1 MALSQPGPQPAA
13 PGRRQTL
20 VLRLDP
26 LHNWSDLVVLA
37 FAIVF
42 TTYMA
47 LGELL
52 ARGWSKDPE
61 VYNHLSVFAPLALG
75 LSVMA
80 WRRFRRVRLTVD
92 EEQIEAVSV
101 WGIHKG
107 CRLEDLSDVT
117 QEGKPL
123 ARQLHFNQKG
133 GIAFKVWR
141 NVWTGMQLSTLSV
154 FLGMPVPGQHEPI
167 RSRVAIW
174 TATLF
179 ARGFDAL
186 FLVMGGAV
194 LVGAATAD
202 LDAHVYQRATAI
214 CSALPAATS
223 GNCYA
228 VLPVRVVAIG
238 ERSFSEYSMT
248 LSAYAQTYDTT
259 AISNNSTYNKFR
271 VGMATYAKLWKG
283 KLTLIQAEG
292 ANWIESTD
300 NPLYQEGW
308 ARTGFPTWIIAL
320 VGLIP
325 ILSRLHPVI
334 T

>member
-13 PGRRQTL
+13 PGRGQTL

-52 ARGWSKDPE
+52 AQGWSKDPG
-61 VYNHLSVFAPLALG
+61 VYNHLSLFAPLALG

-80 WRRFRRVRLTVD
+80 WRRFRRVRLTID
-92 EEQIEAVSV
+92 EEQIDAVSV
-101 WGIHKG
+101 WGVRKG

-117 QEGKPL
+117 QEGKTL
-123 ARQLHFNQKG
+123 ARQLYFNQKD

-154 FLGMPVPGQHEPI
+154 FLGMPVPGQPEPI

-214 CSALPAATS
+214 CSALPAATN
-223 GNCYA
+223 GDCYA
-228 VLPVRVVAIG
+228 VVPVRVVAIG

-259 AISNNSTYNKFR
+259 AISNNPTYHKFR

-283 KLTLIQAEG
+283 KLTLIQADG
-292 ANWIESTD
+292 ASWIESTD
-300 NPLYQEGW
+300 NPLYQEAW

-334 T
+334 I